1 MLTSVLRLRSLFSRR
16 AGEPY
21 RCAVVFPRYTET
33 RLLERLPSPGA
44 RIRDHWGNSLIVTEV
59 LQSGQRTYT
68 VFAGTMRDYRE
79 SLHRSSGGV
88 DLSAELL
95 NLARQSATVTA
106 KTRRRWR
113 NRNRSP

>member
-1 MLTSVLRLRSLFSRR
+1 MRPSVLRLRSLFSRR
-16 AGEPY
+16 AGEAY
-21 RCAVVFPRYTET
+21 RCALVFPRYTET
-33 RLLERLPSPGA
+33 RFLERLPSPGA
-44 RIRDHWGNSLIVTEV
+44 RIRDHWGNSWIVTDV

-68 VFAGTMRDYRE
+68 VFAGTMQDYRE

-113 NRNRSP
+113 NRNRPP